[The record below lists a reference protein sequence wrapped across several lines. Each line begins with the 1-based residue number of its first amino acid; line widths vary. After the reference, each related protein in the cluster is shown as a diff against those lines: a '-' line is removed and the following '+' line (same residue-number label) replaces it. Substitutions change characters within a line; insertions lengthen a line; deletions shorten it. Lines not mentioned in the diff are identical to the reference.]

1 MNGREYFHESV
12 VRDIVDIL
20 TSVKDYDEVQF
31 LKNSSMNRSFKSI
44 TSATKDLILTFPV
57 LVSSDADPATAC
69 MIAKAQEKK
78 CASLLHMLFTAICVD
93 SNEDVFDY
101 VRKFH
106 TNIGSMDGSL
116 EDYTDSLDR
125 LAASLEGYEFVGK
138 IDKPV
143 LNAVLEDLKQSNY
156 TLPDDVKETGLDE
169 YSIIPAWTTGG
180 KMQIVHEYDK
190 SLSPAAYAYSK
201 AKEKYEDRISNLQ
214 GVIDNKDNIIAR
226 KNDSIRS
233 ANIAKGEAERRN
245 ASLSDQ
251 NNSLMLKNRDLK
263 NQLDTAKNASMNGG
277 GRNNDSDIKNSL
289 DYAKW
294 KESSYKAHD
303 LTILNNEYKKANEL
317 QPTMMVVNFIQK
329 GEAGSPSM
337 ATTAVIGIKCKV
349 YPVSSSDICRRII
362 SKIEDKNVLNS
373 FIRATTNEIGFFRD
387 FLFAIDKAKIDAMSY
402 GRSSTSNKLW
412 KVLER
417 RSTKSK
423 FRRALKMSNDA
434 TAIST
439 LVLTENDVDYL
450 KKNDNIDMEK
460 PVTARKILDA
470 YNFMCIVIANE
481 SIETASFL
489 YDTGDDNYERLTF
502 SNLEREASDNGYK
515 KIVNL
520 LTKMNR

>member
-180 KMQIVHEYDK
+180 KMQIVHEWDGFTGSQDRERYARQANNDK
-190 SLSPAAYAYSK
+190 TRAERTVSSQSNT
-201 AKEKYEDRISNLQ
+201 ISNLL
-214 GVIDNKDNIIAR
+214 N
-226 KNDSIRS
+226 
-233 ANIAKGEAERRN
+233 
-245 ASLSDQ
+245 
-251 NNSLMLKNRDLK
+251 KNRDLQAAQTATPAINNTNTNNNK
-263 NQLDTAKNASMNGG
+263 SYTLDA
-277 GRNNDSDIKNSL
+277 KNSL
-289 DYAKW
+289 DVAKR
-294 KESSYKAHD
+294 KEASYKIHD

-387 FLFAIDKAKIDAMSY
+387 FLFAIDKAKLDAMSY
-402 GRSSTSNKLW
+402 GKSSISNKLW

-423 FRRALKMSNDA
+423 FRRSLKMSNDA